1 MTNLNVNFNFTAP
14 TMICFDMDGT
24 IADLYG
30 VDNWLDMLR
39 TYDPTPYANA
49 EPMWDMAELAT
60 ILNALRANGVEIRI
74 ITWLSKESTA
84 EYDNAVRNAKREWL
98 AKYDFPYDHF
108 HGVRYGATKADS
120 VRKYLNGSA
129 WLIDDNATVRK
140 GWNMGEAIDPTTCD
154 IVELLRGLL

>member
-1 MTNLNVNFNFTAP
+1 MNTMNININFTAP

-49 EPMWDMAELAT
+49 EPMWDMAELAD

-98 AKYDFPYDHF
+98 AKHGFPYDHF

-129 WLIDDNATVRK
+129 WLIDDNAAVRK